1 MADGIVIIDTLLD
14 STGFENGVGKLKG
27 LASKGAGLATKGIA
41 AIGTA
46 LTGLGAYAVKVG
58 SDFEEGMS
66 KVQAISG
73 ATSEEMQALSAK
85 AKEMGA
91 STKFSATES
100 AEALQYMAMAGW
112 KSEQM
117 INGLPGIMNLAAASG
132 EDLALTSD
140 IVTDALTAF
149 GMKAEESSH
158 FADILAAASS
168 NSNTNVAMLGE
179 SFKYV
184 APVCGALGYSAE
196 DTSIAL
202 GLMANSGIKASQ
214 AGTTLKTALTNM
226 AKPTKKMKA
235 AMDEYHISL
244 QNSDGS
250 MKSLKEVMDMLRTNI
265 GGLDLEMT
273 KADGTLKSYDEI
285 MQEIESST
293 NDTAVAQK
301 VATAATIFGKESMS
315 GMLAIINASESD
327 YQKLTDA
334 IYNCDGA
341 AVRMAATMQ
350 DNLKGQVTL
359 LKSALEGLGIEIYES
374 VDNPMKDVVKT
385 ANLMVADLMDAFKTN
400 GFEGLTQQLGTVFSE
415 IVKGIADY
423 TPKIINASVN
433 VIKAFM
439 KGIKDNKRSI
449 SASAVDILESLSSG
463 ILDIL
468 PDIVDVGADL
478 IVSLI
483 DGLSDKTPELIPVMT
498 DAVIKIAES
507 ILDNGELFIE
517 AGGKLISNV
526 AKGLSDSIP
535 GLGIILDPLSDV
547 LQLIGNNADFAVTGI
562 LAIGSALLT
571 LKAINTVQS
580 LTSNFIALGSSI
592 GSITSLGPFIV
603 AVAAVGA
610 GVALLTEEERALNN
624 TFNVSEEKMG
634 IVKKTLLSLNG
645 VQTKSRKELEEMGA
659 VYEEFG
665 ENIGNNFKDSV
676 ENATTS
682 IHGFSVKIKEIS
694 LDEVLSDSE
703 TSDFNSRVEECVNSA
718 INTVD
723 SKKSEMQE
731 TMKNLFAS
739 DGEIDENEQVI
750 IDLCTREF
758 EVEAEEVR
766 KNQDAI
772 NQIYNQART
781 EGRALTDDEIDAIK
795 QYYAQIKQ
803 IELEAQAENNDELEY
818 SKIDFNN
825 RVKNLDAAGA
835 SELLIQKKSQLDELI
850 IQKENEYD
858 QIISKAQE
866 GAENLSGTERE
877 AAEEKI
883 ELLKQKKEEAIQNY
897 TDEWDEYQNIVEKEA
912 PSIVGEYNKYS
923 GELLS
928 AQDKVTQQGLEKMQQ
943 HYEGLGQV
951 SEEGWYR
958 IRNTTTD
965 SMDDVYMTVNET
977 TGEIT
982 GCWDS
987 TSGEV
992 AGYTEDM
999 KNSVKKL
1006 GEEHEVEKL
1015 SITTSLGEIA
1025 GSSVNASGQMVNAMG
1040 SVISEL
1046 YNFQETSDGTYTA
1059 IANINGKPIKIETN
1073 ADGVILGMQQVG
1085 NSMDDVTTK
1094 ADGTSEEVKN
1104 KFIAAANKMPE
1115 VGANIV
1121 AGIGNGIDSN
1131 KGGLFSKI
1139 GAMCSGLLQAAKE
1152 ALDIHSP
1159 SRVMRDQVGKNI
1171 VAGIQVGMEEQSPSL
1186 VDTARIICN
1195 QISGAFENTLSKDVA
1210 EQVIN
1215 RFKSVTGVLGNLTNE
1230 LNTAQERVNWAN
1242 GLTLDDNKWYYDAKT
1257 RLEDVK
1263 YQLEELSDQISDTE
1277 DKNTKKSLQ
1286 EQQKALQKKQKLIQ
1300 KEYDYYKEAAQNE
1313 INERKEA
1320 TKKELEIAKEKYS
1333 KLEDLSKALTTAIK
1347 NQINEQKNAAISAI
1361 EAQEDAAEK
1370 AYNKQVEKIESTT
1383 KKKVDSIQSKIDA
1396 LEEEEEAENRLQE
1409 VQEANNNIEVLQA
1422 KMNNTASE
1430 ADKKAYAIKIKN
1442 AKAALAEKEKEWD
1455 REDEKK
1461 KLQEK
1466 IDNINSKAEAQKEA
1480 LKEEYE
1486 ATKEKFD
1493 EQIKVAEEYYEKL
1506 LETDSINAQA
1516 RYMLLTRG
1524 NDELVQLL
1532 QSYNPLWQDA
1542 GQSLADSLI
1551 NGLNS
1556 KKGDMAS
1563 AVAEMTSMR
1572 NGITIDGYATG
1583 TASNRI
1589 AGAYTVDEKGFEL
1602 STNNNPVAYVSKG
1615 AGIINHMQSL
1625 KAVKNEVS
1633 SQVATQM
1640 SALKNMVLG
1649 QQRQMYQLAG
1659 AIAGTTNTS
1668 STDNSI
1674 GTLFH
1679 ADKVEVRNQ
1688 DDIKSLA
1695 SELGF
1700 HAQRNKRC

>member
-1 MADGIVIIDTLLD
+1 MADGTVIIDTLLD
-14 STGFENGVGKLKG
+14 STGFENGVGKLKS

-41 AIGTA
+41 TIGTA
-46 LTGLGAYAVKVG
+46 LTGLGVYAVKVG

-385 ANLMVADLMDAFKTN
+385 ANLMIADLMDAFKAN
-400 GFEGLTQQLGTVFSE
+400 GFQGLTEELGTVFSKIIE
-415 IVKGIADY
+415 GIASSTPTIIDASVSVIESFIQGIYNYQDSLTQSAVGIITSLTKGI
-423 TPKIINASVN
+423 
-433 VIKAFM
+433 M
-439 KGIKDNKRSI
+439 
-449 SASAVDILESLSSG
+449 
-463 ILDIL
+463 DIL
-468 PDIVDVGADL
+468 PQLIELGGTLAVNIIEGLADKLPELVPEITVAITSLVQAIISNADL
-478 IVSLI
+478 FVEAGAKLTAGLAE
-483 DGLSDKTPELIPVMT
+483 GLSN
-498 DAVIKIAES
+498 A
-507 ILDNGELFIE
+507 
-517 AGGKLISNV
+517 
-526 AKGLSDSIP
+526 IP
-535 GLGIILDPLSDV
+535 GLSGIFSPIKEAFLWIADNSESV
-547 LQLIGNNADFAVTGI
+547 ISAIIGIATAFT
-562 LAIGSALLT
+562 T
-571 LKAINTVQS
+571 LKAIELGTAIISAVAGFIQFIPVLISAASMVKSFAGAMAILNAVMAINPFVLIASAIAGLVVGIIYLWNTNEGFRDAVIGAWNSISSACSSIWGSIVSFFTETIPSALNSVIDFISGNWQNLLLMLVNPFVGGFGLLYDNCDGFRAFVDGFVQS
-580 LTSNFIALGSSI
+580 ICSFFTETIPSAIEAVGEWFAQLPTIIAYGLGEAV
-592 GSITSLGPFIV
+592 GSIASW
-603 AVAAVGA
+603 AVE
-610 GVALLTEEERALNN
+610 T
-624 TFNVSEEKMG
+624 
-634 IVKKTLLSLNG
+634 
-645 VQTKSRKELEEMGA
+645 
-659 VYEEFG
+659 Y
-665 ENIGNNFKDSV
+665 DSM
-676 ENATTS
+676 TTS
-682 IHGFSVKIKEIS
+682 VS
-694 LDEVLSDSE
+694 
-703 TSDFNSRVEECVNSA
+703 
-718 INTVD
+718 
-723 SKKSEMQE
+723 
-731 TMKNLFAS
+731 
-739 DGEIDENEQVI
+739 
-750 IDLCTREF
+750 
-758 EVEAEEVR
+758 
-766 KNQDAI
+766 DAI
-772 NQIYNQART
+772 N
-781 EGRALTDDEIDAIK
+781 
-795 QYYAQIKQ
+795 
-803 IELEAQAENNDELEY
+803 
-818 SKIDFNN
+818 
-825 RVKNLDAAGA
+825 AAGEWF
-835 SELLIQKKSQLDELI
+835 S
-850 IQKENEYD
+850 
-858 QIISKAQE
+858 
-866 GAENLSGTERE
+866 NL
-877 AAEEKI
+877 
-883 ELLKQKKEEAIQNY
+883 
-897 TDEWDEYQNIVEKEA
+897 
-912 PSIVGEYNKYS
+912 PS
-923 GELLS
+923 
-928 AQDKVTQQGLEKMQQ
+928 
-943 HYEGLGQV
+943 
-951 SEEGWYR
+951 
-958 IRNTTTD
+958 
-965 SMDDVYMTVNET
+965 
-977 TGEIT
+977 
-982 GCWDS
+982 
-987 TSGEV
+987 
-992 AGYTEDM
+992 
-999 KNSVKKL
+999 
-1006 GEEHEVEKL
+1006 
-1015 SITTSLGEIA
+1015 
-1025 GSSVNASGQMVNAMG
+1025 
-1040 SVISEL
+1040 
-1046 YNFQETSDGTYTA
+1046 A
-1059 IANINGKPIKIETN
+1059 IANGLSSALSALISWGSNMLSS
-1073 ADGVILGMQQVG
+1073 AVSSCQQVVSG
-1085 NSMDDVTTK
+1085 IANTF
-1094 ADGTSEEVKN
+1094 TSLPG
-1104 KFIAAANKMPE
+1104 KMAE
-1115 VGANIV
+1115 IGSNIV
-1121 AGIGNGIDSN
+1121 AGIKNGISN
-1131 KGGLFSKI
+1131 AWNGMVGWIGGLCDGFV
-1139 GAMCSGLLQAAKE
+1139 SGVKAKF
-1152 ALDIHSP
+1152 DIHSP

-1171 VAGIQVGMEEQSPSL
+1171 IAGIEVGMEQQSSSL
-1186 VDTARIICN
+1186 RNTATNICTQLTN
-1195 QISGAFENTLSKDVA
+1195 QFGNILNKQSA
-1210 EQVIN
+1210 EDMIN
-1215 RFKSVTGVLGNLTNE
+1215 RFKSVTGVLGGLTKE
-1230 LNTAQERVNWAN
+1230 LNTAQERVDWAN

-1409 VQEANNNIEVLQA
+1409 VQEANNNIAVLQA

-1442 AKAALAEKEKEWD
+1442 AKAALTEKEKEWD

-1493 EQIKVAEEYYEKL
+1493 EQIKAAEEYYEKL

-1583 TASNRI
+1583 TSSNRI

-1615 AGIINHMQSL
+1615 AGIMNHMQSL

-1649 QQRQMYQLAG
+1649 QQQQMYQLAG